1 MPRPSTRNRLRGR
14 LAPGLT
20 AAIAACGA
28 IAPAAAALPAPTPPT
43 LKIKVPARVHPN
55 QRYKIVISVTFDK
68 TAVRTTP
75 YVVSFLQFKGTA
87 CKSTAG
93 AEFALG
99 NEVFGDFIGSVP
111 GSPFVRTD
119 NWKAGTLTGGR
130 RVCAYLY
137 AKRVSQKSKSK
148 PLLTATRFFRNV

>member
-1 MPRPSTRNRLRGR
+1 MGACGGIVP
-14 LAPGLT
+14 T
-20 AAIAACGA
+20 AASAA
-28 IAPAAAALPAPTPPT
+28 TVPPS
-43 LKIKVPARVHPN
+43 LKIKVPATVRPN
-55 QRYKIVISVTFDK
+55 QRYKIVLTVTYDK
-68 TAVRTTP
+68 TSLHTTP
-75 YVVSFLQFKGTA
+75 YVVSYLQFTGAA

-99 NEVFGDFIGSVP
+99 NDVFGDYIGNVS

-137 AKRVSQKSKSK
+137 PKRVSQKTKSK
-148 PLLTATRFFRNV
+148 PLLTASRYFQNV